1 MKTDVKEQ
9 ILDTTVK
16 LLRDSKDPES
26 ITVRDIAAAAGVQ
39 LAMINYY
46 FHSKD
51 ELLYQAVVVL
61 RNKMAGDWLSA
72 KGKDKEMNPYMRL
85 REMCIALC
93 GMSVKYSRYIRLTVE
108 YELTK
113 AEIVSTQ
120 HTLPLIREICGDKR
134 SETSIRITAYEIVST
149 LQLIFFRAKDISA
162 YLGFDVLEYDR
173 MVEIIDT
180 ILDIHFP
187 EYKNETLGG

>member
-1 MKTDVKEQ
+1 MKPDAKEQ
-9 ILDTTVK
+9 ILDATVK
-16 LLRDSKDPES
+16 LLLDAKDPEN

-51 ELLYQAVVVL
+51 ELLYQAVGVL
-61 RNKMAGDWLSA
+61 RNKMAGDWLSV
-72 KGKDKEMNPYMRL
+72 KGKGRKMSPYTRF
-85 REMCIALC
+85 REMLIALC
-93 GMSVKYSRYIRLTVE
+93 GMSVKYSRYMRLTVE

-134 SETSIRITAYEIVST
+134 SEISIRITAYEIIST

-162 YLGFDVLEYDR
+162 YLGFDVLKYDR
-173 MVEIIDT
+173 MVEVIDT
-180 ILDIHFP
+180 ILTIHFP
-187 EYKNETLGG
+187 EYKNET

>member
-1 MKTDVKEQ
+1 MKPDAKEQ
-9 ILDTTVK
+9 ILDATVK
-16 LLRDSKDPES
+16 LLLDAKDPEN

-51 ELLYQAVVVL
+51 ELLYQAVGVL
-61 RNKMAGDWLSA
+61 RNKMAGDWLSV
-72 KGKDKEMNPYMRL
+72 KGKGRKMNPYMRL
-85 REMCIALC
+85 REMLIALC
-93 GMSVKYSRYIRLTVE
+93 GMSVKYSQYMRLTVE
-108 YELTK
+108 YELTR

-134 SETSIRITAYEIVST
+134 SETAIRITAYEIIST

-162 YLGFDVLEYDR
+162 YLGFDVLEHGR

-180 ILDIHFP
+180 ILAIHFP
-187 EYKNETLGG
+187 EYRRIK